1 MQYFVMCMF
10 VSGMCVCVCDSVC
23 GHLQWALGESP
34 LHYLMCLL
42 VLQASSKVPED
53 ARMC

>member
-10 VSGMCVCVCDSVC
+10 VLRMCVCDSVC

-42 VLQASSKVPED
+42 VLQASKVSED